1 MELKASL
8 GSEQNHHHRTSQR
21 RRITVLGSIPISQ
34 TISGRL
40 SDKGNS
46 HKALSCRFE
55 LYLTSQAML
64 RVFCHGRHAA
74 SSRAIAVQRAVGCSD
89 IMLPLML
96 LSTINNR
103 LSVDFSVDINYPQ
116 HFAFWAS

>member
-1 MELKASL
+1 MELEITTAALANAGASH
-8 GSEQNHHHRTSQR
+8 GSWQYPDQANRFRETLAKPHYP
-21 RRITVLGSIPISQ
+21 VG
-34 TISGRL
+34 L
-40 SDKGNS
+40 SY
-46 HKALSCRFE
+46 AV
-55 LYLTSQAML
+55 YLTSQAML

-89 IMLPLML
+89 IMLSLIL
-96 LSTINNR
+96 LSTINSR